1 MDSLGFEGREIEI
14 DPQKSVS
21 GGENPLPT
29 VRVVGLTSVGS
40 DMVGFF
46 RWVESSNGFGHP

>member
-1 MDSLGFEGREIEI
+1 MDSLSFEGREIEI

-29 VRVVGLTSVGS
+29 VGVVELTSVGS
-40 DMVGFF
+40 DLVDFF
-46 RWVESSNGFGHP
+46 GWVESSDGFGHP

>member
-1 MDSLGFEGREIEI
+1 MDNLGFEGREIEI

-40 DMVGFF
+40 DLVGFF
-46 RWVESSNGFGHP
+46 RWVESSDGFGHP